1 MWYHFLLV
9 YFWKEQTNEWD
20 KIENQEIDPKKYSQL
35 TLALEQNIMENNL
48 QQMMLERLTSMR
60 KKKKRKVNADT
71 DLIHKNVKL
80 K

>member
-1 MWYHFLLV
+1 MWYRFLLV

-60 KKKKRKVNADT
+60 KKKKEK
-71 DLIHKNVKL
+71 
-80 K
+80 

>member
-1 MWYHFLLV
+1 MWYRFLLV

-60 KKKKRKVNADT
+60 KKKKKKSECRHRSYTQKC
-71 DLIHKNVKL
+71 
-80 K
+80 

>member
-1 MWYHFLLV
+1 MWYRFLLV
-9 YFWKEQTNEWD
+9 YWKEQTNEWD

-60 KKKKRKVNADT
+60 KKKKKSECRHRSYTQKC
-71 DLIHKNVKL
+71 
-80 K
+80 

>member
-9 YFWKEQTNEWD
+9 YWKEQTNEWD

-35 TLALEQNIMENNL
+35 TLALEQNITENNL
-48 QQMMLERLTSMR
+48 QQMKLERLTSMQ
-60 KKKKRKVNADT
+60 KKKKVNADT
-71 DLIHKNVKL
+71 DLTHKNVKL